1 MNLPDPT
8 NHRISNSL
16 FDAINK
22 VRNGESA
29 EPTQLDEATMLQD
42 NGKVVHNCAKHV
54 EHAEYGKG
62 NTIAEEHADPDRNG
76 DIAWYDIEFPHGV
89 EKGVPIS
96 ELKVLQAESHGHETK
111 AKKKK
116 MGEAADLSHQA
127 KTTMKHIPNAS
138 PALKKAAKDIK
149 PGIAGYKDRVD
160 MLKAGGVEE
169 GNDGNLANNAAPFDK
184 VTHGDVISGR
194 LGKDAMGGKKKPAAS
209 NAYTQTSG
217 YPSFK
222 KKVKKE
228 AEEVAE
234 ARSTGTAFDMS
245 TPSQIKKKP
254 GELTGHSMKKSEAG
268 GRIYTKT
275 ASKMMPDPKKKAVE
289 EGISQTVINHNDFV
303 LEVTNN
309 PTYGD
314 YLKALQSMINNSD
327 EQVQQEIVTIAQ
339 EAFNNNVESVII
351 EASSRATFKAKLQE
365 LRTSGAKVLD
375 ENYIVESGEP
385 YVEYVVEQ
393 DGVRT
398 QYVHSG
404 TVKKI

>member
-42 NGKVVHNCAKHV
+42 NGTVVHNCAKHV

-76 DIAWYDIEFPHGV
+76 NIAWYDIEFPHGV
-89 EKGVPIS
+89 EKAVPVS
-96 ELKVLQAESHGHETK
+96 ELRILQSEAHMHAT
-111 AKKKK
+111 KK
-116 MGEAADLSHQA
+116 M
-127 KTTMKHIPNAS
+127 
-138 PALKKAAKDIK
+138 
-149 PGIAGYKDRVD
+149 
-160 MLKAGGVEE
+160 
-169 GNDGNLANNAAPFDK
+169 
-184 VTHGDVISGR
+184 
-194 LGKDAMGGKKKPAAS
+194 
-209 NAYTQTSG
+209 
-217 YPSFK
+217 
-222 KKVKKE
+222 KKVKEE
-228 AEEVAE
+228 ADEVAEALTGNQHKIDANKNNKIDAHDFKLLRAKKGVKTEEVAE

-268 GRIYTKT
+268 GRIYTKPPPKLPKDT
-275 ASKMMPDPKKKAVE
+275 GVPHNPKKKPMK

-303 LEVTNN
+303 LEVTDN

-327 EQVQQEIVTIAQ
+327 EQIQQEIVTIAQ
-339 EAFNNNVESVII
+339 EAFNNKIESVII

-393 DGVRT
+393 DGVRK

-404 TVKKI
+404 TVKKV

>member
-1 MNLPDPT
+1 MNLLEPT

-22 VRNGESA
+22 VRNGDTAQPQQLEESNSVDKA
-29 EPTQLDEATMLQD
+29 HFCAT
-42 NGKVVHNCAKHV
+42 HV
-54 EHAEYGKG
+54 EHALLGKG
-62 NTIAEEHADPDRNG
+62 TCISEQHAEPDENG
-76 DIAWYDIEFPHGV
+76 NIAWYSVEFPTGIQRVDSSNLKIV
-89 EKGVPIS
+89 EGKS
-96 ELKVLQAESHGHETK
+96 HSHSKKMAEEEEENEKETVK
-111 AKKKK
+111 EALSGNQHKIDANKNNKIDAHDFKLLRAKKK
-116 MGEAADLSHQA
+116 
-127 KTTMKHIPNAS
+127 P
-138 PALKKAAKDIK
+138 
-149 PGIAGYKDRVD
+149 
-160 MLKAGGVEE
+160 VE
-169 GNDGNLANNAAPFDK
+169 
-184 VTHGDVISGR
+184 
-194 LGKDAMGGKKKPAAS
+194 
-209 NAYTQTSG
+209 
-217 YPSFK
+217 
-222 KKVKKE
+222 
-228 AEEVAE
+228 E

-314 YLKALQSMINNSD
+314 YLKALQSMINNN
-327 EQVQQEIVTIAQ
+327 EETVQQEIVTIAQ
-339 EAFNNNVESVII
+339 EAYNNKIESVII

-365 LRTSGAKVLD
+365 LRSSGAKVLD

-404 TVKKI
+404 TVKKV

>member
-1 MNLPDPT
+1 MNLLEPT

-22 VRNGESA
+22 VRNGETA
-29 EPTQLDEATMLQD
+29 EAQQLDEATMLQND
-42 NGKVVHNCAKHV
+42 GKVVHNCAKHV

-76 DIAWYDIEFPHGV
+76 DIAWYDIVFEHGV
-89 EKGVPIS
+89 ERGVPIS
-96 ELKVLQAESHGHETK
+96 ELRILQSEAHVHTT
-111 AKKKK
+111 KK
-116 MGEAADLSHQA
+116 M
-127 KTTMKHIPNAS
+127 
-138 PALKKAAKDIK
+138 KKMTA
-149 PGIAGYKDRVD
+149 
-160 MLKAGGVEE
+160 E
-169 GNDGNLANNAAPFDK
+169 GNDGNLANNYPPYDK
-184 VTHGDVISGR
+184 VTRGDVIAGR
-194 LGKDAMGGKKKPAAS
+194 LGKDQMGGKKKDAKSMKEDVASGQKAPPVSPKEMKPKSKDHNANDSTRAS
-209 NAYTQTSG
+209 NMKKDAAVTNSG
-217 YPSFK
+217 KPRN
-222 KKVKKE
+222 E
-228 AEEVAE
+228 GTEIEE

-268 GRIYTKT
+268 GRIYTKN
-275 ASKMMPDPKKKAVE
+275 APKMPQDSGVPHNPKNKAMK

-327 EQVQQEIVTIAQ
+327 EQIQQELITIAQ
-339 EAFNNNVESVII
+339 EAYKQNINAIII
-351 EASSRATFKAKLQE
+351 EASARATFKTKLQE

-393 DGVRT
+393 DGVRK

-404 TVKKI
+404 TVKKV

>member
-42 NGKVVHNCAKHV
+42 NGTVVHNCAKHV

-89 EKGVPIS
+89 EKAVPVS
-96 ELKVLQAESHGHETK
+96 ELRILQSEAHMHAT
-111 AKKKK
+111 KK
-116 MGEAADLSHQA
+116 M
-127 KTTMKHIPNAS
+127 
-138 PALKKAAKDIK
+138 KKMTA
-149 PGIAGYKDRVD
+149 
-160 MLKAGGVEE
+160 E

-184 VTHGDVISGR
+184 VTHGDVIAGR

-222 KKVKKE
+222 KKPAAVKEE

-268 GRIYTKT
+268 GRIYTKNPPKLPKDT
-275 ASKMMPDPKKKAVE
+275 GVPHNPKKKAVK

-327 EQVQQEIVTIAQ
+327 DQIQQEIVTIAQ
-339 EAFNNNVESVII
+339 EAFNNNIESVII

-365 LRTSGAKVLD
+365 FRTSGAKVLD

-404 TVKKI
+404 TVKKV

>member
-42 NGKVVHNCAKHV
+42 NGTVVHNCAKHV

-76 DIAWYDIEFPHGV
+76 NIAWYDIEFPHGV
-89 EKGVPIS
+89 EKAVPVS
-96 ELKVLQAESHGHETK
+96 ELRILQSEAHMHAT
-111 AKKKK
+111 KK
-116 MGEAADLSHQA
+116 M
-127 KTTMKHIPNAS
+127 
-138 PALKKAAKDIK
+138 KKMTA
-149 PGIAGYKDRVD
+149 
-160 MLKAGGVEE
+160 E
-169 GNDGNLANNAAPFDK
+169 GNDGNLANNAPPYKK
-184 VTHGDVISGR
+184 VTRRDVIQGAQ
-194 LGKDAMGGKKKPAAS
+194 GKDEMGGK
-209 NAYTQTSG
+209 T
-217 YPSFK
+217 
-222 KKVKKE
+222 KVK
-228 AEEVAE
+228 EEVAE

-275 ASKMMPDPKKKAVE
+275 ASKMMPDPKKKAMK

-303 LEVTNN
+303 LEVTDN

-314 YLKALQSMINNSD
+314 YLKALQSMINNN
-327 EQVQQEIVTIAQ
+327 EETVQQEIVTIAQ
-339 EAFNNNVESVII
+339 EAFNNNIESVII

-393 DGVRT
+393 DGVRK

-404 TVKKI
+404 TVKKV

>member
-89 EKGVPIS
+89 EKAVPVS
-96 ELKVLQAESHGHETK
+96 ELRILQSESHMHAT
-111 AKKKK
+111 KK
-116 MGEAADLSHQA
+116 M
-127 KTTMKHIPNAS
+127 
-138 PALKKAAKDIK
+138 KKMTA
-149 PGIAGYKDRVD
+149 
-160 MLKAGGVEE
+160 E
-169 GNDGNLANNAAPFDK
+169 GNDGNLANNAKPYNK
-184 VTHGDVISGR
+184 VTHGDVITGR
-194 LGKDAMGGKKKPAAS
+194 LGKDEMGGKKKGKEEVAEALTG
-209 NAYTQTSG
+209 NQHKIDANKNNKIDAHDFKLLRANKKTVLK
-217 YPSFK
+217 PSTISPGETVLSREK
-222 KKVKKE
+222 
-228 AEEVAE
+228 VAE

>member
-29 EPTQLDEATMLQD
+29 EPKQLDEATMLQD
-42 NGKVVHNCAKHV
+42 NGTVVHNCAKHV

-76 DIAWYDIEFPHGV
+76 NIAWYDIEFPHGI
-89 EKGVPIS
+89 EKAVPVS
-96 ELKVLQAESHGHETK
+96 ELRILQSESHMHAT
-111 AKKKK
+111 KK
-116 MGEAADLSHQA
+116 M
-127 KTTMKHIPNAS
+127 
-138 PALKKAAKDIK
+138 KKMTA
-149 PGIAGYKDRVD
+149 
-160 MLKAGGVEE
+160 E
-169 GNDGNLANNAAPFDK
+169 GNDGNLANNAKPYNK
-184 VTHGDVISGR
+184 VTHGDVITGR
-194 LGKDAMGGKKKPAAS
+194 LGKDEMGGK
-209 NAYTQTSG
+209 N
-217 YPSFK
+217 
-222 KKVKKE
+222 KVKEE
-228 AEEVAE
+228 AEEVAEALTGNQHKIDANKNNKIDAHDFKLLRAKKGVKTEKVAE

-268 GRIYTKT
+268 GRIYTKSPPKLPKDT
-275 ASKMMPDPKKKAVE
+275 GVPHNPKKKPMK

-303 LEVTNN
+303 LEVTDN

-327 EQVQQEIVTIAQ
+327 EQIQQEIVTIAQ
-339 EAFNNNVESVII
+339 EAFNNKIESVII

-393 DGVRT
+393 DGVRK

-404 TVKKI
+404 TVKKV

>member
-1 MNLPDPT
+1 MNLLEPT

-22 VRNGESA
+22 VRNGETV
-29 EPTQLDEATMLQD
+29 ETQQLDEATMLQD
-42 NGKVVHNCAKHV
+42 NGK
-54 EHAEYGKG
+54 
-62 NTIAEEHADPDRNG
+62 
-76 DIAWYDIEFPHGV
+76 
-89 EKGVPIS
+89 
-96 ELKVLQAESHGHETK
+96 
-111 AKKKK
+111 
-116 MGEAADLSHQA
+116 MGEATNLSHQA

-149 PGIAGYKDRVD
+149 PGIAGYRDRVD
-160 MLKAGGVEE
+160 MLKAGGVKE
-169 GNDGNLANNAAPFDK
+169 GNDGNLANNAPPYDK
-184 VTHGDVISGR
+184 VTRGDVIAGR
-194 LGKDAMGGKKKPAAS
+194 LGKDQMGGKKKDAKSMKEDVAS
-209 NAYTQTSG
+209 GQKSPPVSPKEMKPKSKDHNSNDSKRASTMKKDASVTNSG
-217 YPSFK
+217 KPRN
-222 KKVKKE
+222 
-228 AEEVAE
+228 EETEIEE

-275 ASKMMPDPKKKAVE
+275 APKMPQDFGVPHNPKKKAMK

-303 LEVTNN
+303 LEVTDN

-314 YLKALQSMINNSD
+314 YLKALQSMINNND
-327 EQVQQEIVTIAQ
+327 EQIQQELITIAQ
-339 EAFNNNVESVII
+339 EAYKQNINAIII
-351 EASSRATFKAKLQE
+351 EASARATFRAKLQE

-393 DGVRT
+393 DGVRK

-404 TVKKI
+404 TVKKV

>member
-1 MNLPDPT
+1 
-8 NHRISNSL
+8 
-16 FDAINK
+16 
-22 VRNGESA
+22 
-29 EPTQLDEATMLQD
+29 MLQD
-42 NGKVVHNCAKHV
+42 NGTVVHNCAKHV

-76 DIAWYDIEFPHGV
+76 NIAWYDIEFPHGV
-89 EKGVPIS
+89 EKAVPVS
-96 ELKVLQAESHGHETK
+96 ELRILQS
-111 AKKKK
+111 
-116 MGEAADLSHQA
+116 EAHMHA
-127 KTTMKHIPNAS
+127 T
-138 PALKKAAKDIK
+138 
-149 PGIAGYKDRVD
+149 
-160 MLKAGGVEE
+160 
-169 GNDGNLANNAAPFDK
+169 
-184 VTHGDVISGR
+184 
-194 LGKDAMGGKKKPAAS
+194 
-209 NAYTQTSG
+209 
-217 YPSFK
+217 K
-222 KKVKKE
+222 KKVKEE
-228 AEEVAE
+228 AEEVAKALTGNQHKIDANKNNKIDAHDFKLLRANKNANTKTVLKPSTVSPGETVLSREKVAE

-268 GRIYTKT
+268 GRIYTKSPPKLPKDT
-275 ASKMMPDPKKKAVE
+275 GVPHNPKKKAVK

-339 EAFNNNVESVII
+339 EAFNNNIESVII

-393 DGVRT
+393 DGVRK

-404 TVKKI
+404 TVKKV

>member
-1 MNLPDPT
+1 MNLLDPT

-22 VRNGESA
+22 VRNGDTAQPQQLEESNSVDKA
-29 EPTQLDEATMLQD
+29 HFCAT
-42 NGKVVHNCAKHV
+42 HV
-54 EHAEYGKG
+54 EHALLGKG
-62 NTIAEEHADPDRNG
+62 TCISEQHAEPDENG
-76 DIAWYDIEFPHGV
+76 NIAWYSVEFPTGIQRVDSSNLKIV
-89 EKGVPIS
+89 EGKS
-96 ELKVLQAESHGHETK
+96 HSHSKKMAEEEEENEKEKETVK
-111 AKKKK
+111 EALSGNQHKIDANKNNKIDAHDFKLLRAKKKPVEE
-116 MGEAADLSHQA
+116 GA
-127 KTTMKHIPNAS
+127 KPDFLDIDKDGNKKEPM
-138 PALKKAAKDIK
+138 KKAAADK
-149 PGIAGYKDRVD
+149 
-160 MLKAGGVEE
+160 GGE
-169 GNDGNLANNAAPFDK
+169 
-184 VTHGDVISGR
+184 
-194 LGKDAMGGKKKPAAS
+194 KKK
-209 NAYTQTSG
+209 
-217 YPSFK
+217 
-222 KKVKKE
+222 
-228 AEEVAE
+228 VAE

-275 ASKMMPDPKKKAVE
+275 ASKMMPDPKKKAMK

-303 LEVTNN
+303 LEVTDN

-314 YLKALQSMINNSD
+314 YLKALQSMINNN
-327 EQVQQEIVTIAQ
+327 EETIQQEIVTIAQ
-339 EAFNNNVESVII
+339 EAYNNKIESVII

-365 LRTSGAKVLD
+365 LRSSGAKVLD

-404 TVKKI
+404 TVKKV

>member
-1 MNLPDPT
+1 MNLLEPT

-22 VRNGESA
+22 VRNGETA
-29 EPTQLDEATMLQD
+29 EAQQLEEATMLQD
-42 NGKVVHNCAKHV
+42 NGTIVHNCAKHV

-76 DIAWYDIEFPHGV
+76 NIAWYDIEFPHGI
-89 EKGVPIS
+89 EKAVPVS
-96 ELKVLQAESHGHETK
+96 ELRILQSEAHMHAT
-111 AKKKK
+111 KK
-116 MGEAADLSHQA
+116 M
-127 KTTMKHIPNAS
+127 
-138 PALKKAAKDIK
+138 KKMTA
-149 PGIAGYKDRVD
+149 
-160 MLKAGGVEE
+160 E
-169 GNDGNLANNAAPFDK
+169 GNDGNLANNAKPYNK
-184 VTHGDVISGR
+184 VTRGDVIAGR
-194 LGKDAMGGKKKPAAS
+194 LGKDEMGGKKK
-209 NAYTQTSG
+209 
-217 YPSFK
+217 
-222 KKVKKE
+222 VK
-228 AEEVAE
+228 EEVAE

-268 GRIYTKT
+268 GRIYTKSLPKLPKDT
-275 ASKMMPDPKKKAVE
+275 GVPHNPKKKPMK

-303 LEVTNN
+303 LEVTDN

-327 EQVQQEIVTIAQ
+327 DQIQQEIVTIAQ
-339 EAFNNNVESVII
+339 EAFNNKIESVII

-393 DGVRT
+393 DGVRK

>member
-1 MNLPDPT
+1 MNLLDPT

-22 VRNGESA
+22 VRSGESA
-29 EPTQLDEATMLQD
+29 EPQQLEEATMLQD
-42 NGKVVHNCAKHV
+42 NGTIVHNCAKHV

-76 DIAWYDIEFPHGV
+76 NIAWYDIEFPHGI
-89 EKGVPIS
+89 EKAVPVS
-96 ELKVLQAESHGHETK
+96 ELRILQSEAHMHAT
-111 AKKKK
+111 KK
-116 MGEAADLSHQA
+116 M
-127 KTTMKHIPNAS
+127 
-138 PALKKAAKDIK
+138 KKMTA
-149 PGIAGYKDRVD
+149 
-160 MLKAGGVEE
+160 E
-169 GNDGNLANNAAPFDK
+169 GNDGNLANNAKPYDK
-184 VTHGDVISGR
+184 ITKGDVIAGR
-194 LGKDAMGGKKKPAAS
+194 LGKDEMGGKKK
-209 NAYTQTSG
+209 
-217 YPSFK
+217 
-222 KKVKKE
+222 VKEE

-268 GRIYTKT
+268 GRIYTKNPPKLPKDT
-275 ASKMMPDPKKKAVE
+275 GVPHNPKKKAVK

-327 EQVQQEIVTIAQ
+327 EQIQQEIVTIAQ
-339 EAFNNNVESVII
+339 EAFNNKIESVII

-365 LRTSGAKVLD
+365 LRASGAKVLD

-393 DGVRT
+393 DGVRK

>member
-1 MNLPDPT
+1 
-8 NHRISNSL
+8 
-16 FDAINK
+16 
-22 VRNGESA
+22 
-29 EPTQLDEATMLQD
+29 
-42 NGKVVHNCAKHV
+42 
-54 EHAEYGKG
+54 
-62 NTIAEEHADPDRNG
+62 
-76 DIAWYDIEFPHGV
+76 
-89 EKGVPIS
+89 
-96 ELKVLQAESHGHETK
+96 
-111 AKKKK
+111 
-116 MGEAADLSHQA
+116 
-127 KTTMKHIPNAS
+127 
-138 PALKKAAKDIK
+138 
-149 PGIAGYKDRVD
+149 
-160 MLKAGGVEE
+160 
-169 GNDGNLANNAAPFDK
+169 
-184 VTHGDVISGR
+184 
-194 LGKDAMGGKKKPAAS
+194 
-209 NAYTQTSG
+209 
-217 YPSFK
+217 
-222 KKVKKE
+222 
-228 AEEVAE
+228 
-234 ARSTGTAFDMS
+234 MS

-268 GRIYTKT
+268 GRIYTKSPPKLPKDT
-275 ASKMMPDPKKKAVE
+275 GVPHNPKKKAVK

-339 EAFNNNVESVII
+339 EAFNNNIESVII

-404 TVKKI
+404 TVKKV

>member
-42 NGKVVHNCAKHV
+42 NGTIVHNCAKHV

-89 EKGVPIS
+89 EKGVPVS
-96 ELKVLQAESHGHETK
+96 ELKILQIEAHMHPT
-111 AKKKK
+111 KK
-116 MGEAADLSHQA
+116 M
-127 KTTMKHIPNAS
+127 
-138 PALKKAAKDIK
+138 KKMTA
-149 PGIAGYKDRVD
+149 
-160 MLKAGGVEE
+160 E
-169 GNDGNLANNAAPFDK
+169 GNDGNLANNYPPYDK
-184 VTHGDVISGR
+184 VTRGDVIAGR
-194 LGKDAMGGKKKPAAS
+194 LGKDHMGGKKKDAKSMKEDVAS
-209 NAYTQTSG
+209 GQVAEPKTPIEMPNKMHNANDSI
-217 YPSFK
+217 K
-222 KKVKKE
+222 AKAMKKVAAAANKGVKEE

-275 ASKMMPDPKKKAVE
+275 APKMPQDTGVPKSKSMK

-303 LEVTNN
+303 LEVTDN

-327 EQVQQEIVTIAQ
+327 EQIQQEIITFAQ
-339 EAFNNNVESVII
+339 EAFNNKIESVII
-351 EASSRATFKAKLQE
+351 EASSRATFKTKLQE
-365 LRTSGAKVLD
+365 LRSSGAKVLD

-393 DGVRT
+393 DGVRK

-404 TVKKI
+404 TVKKV

>member
-29 EPTQLDEATMLQD
+29 EAQQL
-42 NGKVVHNCAKHV
+42 
-54 EHAEYGKG
+54 
-62 NTIAEEHADPDRNG
+62 
-76 DIAWYDIEFPHGV
+76 
-89 EKGVPIS
+89 
-96 ELKVLQAESHGHETK
+96 
-111 AKKKK
+111 
-116 MGEAADLSHQA
+116 
-127 KTTMKHIPNAS
+127 
-138 PALKKAAKDIK
+138 
-149 PGIAGYKDRVD
+149 
-160 MLKAGGVEE
+160 EE
-169 GNDGNLANNAAPFDK
+169 GNDGNLANNAKPYDK
-184 VTHGDVISGR
+184 VTRGDVIAGR
-194 LGKDAMGGKKKPAAS
+194 LGKDEMGGKKKVKEEAEEVAEDVAS
-209 NAYTQTSG
+209 GQVAEPKTPIEMPNKMHNANDSV
-217 YPSFK
+217 K
-222 KKVKKE
+222 AKAMKKVAAAANKGVKEE

-268 GRIYTKT
+268 GRIYTKNAPKMPQDT
-275 ASKMMPDPKKKAVE
+275 GVPHKSKSMK

-303 LEVTNN
+303 LEVTDN

-314 YLKALQSMINNSD
+314 YLKALQSMINNND
-327 EQVQQEIVTIAQ
+327 EQIQQELITIAQ
-339 EAFNNNVESVII
+339 EAYKQNIDAIII
-351 EASSRATFKAKLQE
+351 EASARATFRAKLQE

-393 DGVRT
+393 DGVRK

-404 TVKKI
+404 TVKKV

>member
-89 EKGVPIS
+89 EKAVPVS
-96 ELKVLQAESHGHETK
+96 ELRILQSESHMHAT
-111 AKKKK
+111 KK
-116 MGEAADLSHQA
+116 M
-127 KTTMKHIPNAS
+127 
-138 PALKKAAKDIK
+138 KKMTA
-149 PGIAGYKDRVD
+149 
-160 MLKAGGVEE
+160 E
-169 GNDGNLANNAAPFDK
+169 GNDGNLANNAKPYNK
-184 VTHGDVISGR
+184 VTHGDVITGR
-194 LGKDAMGGKKKPAAS
+194 LGKDEMGGKKKGKEEVAEALTG
-209 NAYTQTSG
+209 NQHKIDANKNNKIDAHDFKLLRANKKTVLK
-217 YPSFK
+217 PSTISPGETVLSREK
-222 KKVKKE
+222 
-228 AEEVAE
+228 VAE

-404 TVKKI
+404 TVKKV